1 MNQNFRRLPWLT
13 LIKIVV
19 GISLLVISLW
29 GVEWDQLEGSFTQID
44 LLWIFAVVLVVLLS
58 LFLRVL
64 RSFIFIKNFGVPI
77 SFGRV
82 VEAFFLGQAVN
93 ILLPSRG
100 GDLLRLGYLSA
111 NQPETIPQVT
121 ASFGLEKFLDLLAM
135 TAIGLGV
142 AAYLPSER
150 VSWMKVWLLPVSILA
165 AILLLVMILWGPQL
179 WKVLRKRI
187 SNKSHNWI
195 QIGIRVMDKFVES
208 SLWLRDPRYLIP
220 AVLLTVLIW
229 AVMWMTNLTLFAGF
243 GFQLPIVAGGLVLI
257 LAFIGAMPAVIPGN
271 VGPYYFFNQLGVM
284 SFGISQE
291 SALAFAVLKHAV
303 VILTPLIA
311 SGISMLVSEDVRIFL
326 IARRRSR

>member
-1 MNQNFRRLPWLT
+1 
-13 LIKIVV
+13 
-19 GISLLVISLW
+19 
-29 GVEWDQLEGSFTQID
+29 
-44 LLWIFAVVLVVLLS
+44 
-58 LFLRVL
+58 
-64 RSFIFIKNFGVPI
+64 
-77 SFGRV
+77 
-82 VEAFFLGQAVN
+82 LGQAVN

-135 TAIGLGV
+135 TAISLGV

-150 VSWMKVWLLPVSILA
+150 VSWIKVWLLPVSILA

-179 WKVLRKRI
+179 WKVLRNRL
-187 SNKSHNWI
+187 SNKSHNWV
-195 QIGIRVMDKFVES
+195 QIGIQVMDKFVES

-243 GFQLPIVAGGLVLI
+243 RFQLPIVAGGLVLI

-291 SALAFAVLKHAV
+291 AALAFAVLKHAV